1 LSVHWPIYRKLLAN
15 PLAEAISDDFRRYTR
30 LDLLIASLHAR
41 AAVERATDA
50 AHVGVML
57 PTSGLFPIT
66 ALGVWSAGRVVVPL
80 NYLLTRDELAYVITD
95 SDIDT
100 IVTAGPMLEHL
111 GYEPGGVK
119 LIKLDELNFKKL
131 PKLRLPKR
139 ARDAD
144 LATIVYTSGTSGKPK
159 GVMLSHGAVA
169 ANARQ
174 GGDHMGV
181 KRTDRFL
188 GVLPQFHC
196 YGLTQLTITPLTFGV
211 PVTYVARFMPK
222 RLVDRI
228 QEERAT
234 VMVAIPSML
243 NAIAALKS
251 GTPEQLASLRL
262 IVSGSE
268 KLPRAVYD
276 KFCEKYGL
284 PIREGYGMTE
294 MSPATH
300 CCIEGDERL
309 GSVGHPLPGVEQYIA
324 VPGTDDKAPPG
335 VPGEVRL
342 KGPNLMTGYYK
353 MPDETEK
360 VLCPGGY
367 YKTGDQGVIDED
379 GYLSI
384 TGRIKEMM
392 IVGGENVF
400 PREIEEVVDAHPDVH
415 ASGVIGMEDA
425 TRGEVPVV
433 FVEMEEG
440 RELDERSIIRLCREK
455 LAGYKV
461 PKKIIRLDELPR
473 NPTGKIMRRKL
484 KPYLERDEALE
495 SPAS

>member
-1 LSVHWPIYRKLLAN
+1 MSVHWPILRNLLLHPTKEFVA
-15 PLAEAISDDFRRYTR
+15 DDFRRYKGYE
-30 LDLLIASLHAR
+30 LLIASLNAR
-41 AAVERATDA
+41 AHIEKATSA
-50 AHVGVML
+50 KHVGIML
-57 PTSGLFPIT
+57 PTSGLFPIA
-66 ALGVWSAGRVVVPL
+66 ALGAWSAGRVVVPL
-80 NYLLTRDELAYVITD
+80 NYLLMKDELAYVIAD
-95 SDIDT
+95 SEIDT
-100 IVTAGPMLEHL
+100 IITAGPMLDHL
-111 GYEPGGVK
+111 GYEPEGVK
-119 LIKLDELNFKKL
+119 LVKMDELNFKKL
-131 PKLRLPKR
+131 PPVSIPKK
-139 ARDAD
+139 AKPED

-174 GGDHMGV
+174 GGEHMGV
-181 KRTDRFL
+181 KKTDRFL

-228 QEERAT
+228 HEEKAT

-251 GTPEQLASLRL
+251 GKPEQLASLRL

-268 KLPRAVYD
+268 KLPRAVFD
-276 KFCEKYGL
+276 KFREKFDK

-324 VPGTDDKAPPG
+324 VPGSDEKAPPG
-335 VPGEVRL
+335 EPGEIRL
-342 KGPNLMTGYYK
+342 KGPNLMTGYFK
-353 MPDETEK
+353 LPEETDA
-360 VLCPGGY
+360 VFCPGGY

-415 ASGVIGMEDA
+415 ASGVIGMEDK

-433 FVEMEEG
+433 FVELEEG
-440 RELDERSIIRLCREK
+440 HELDERSIIALCREK

-461 PKKIIRLDELPR
+461 PKKVIRLDELPR